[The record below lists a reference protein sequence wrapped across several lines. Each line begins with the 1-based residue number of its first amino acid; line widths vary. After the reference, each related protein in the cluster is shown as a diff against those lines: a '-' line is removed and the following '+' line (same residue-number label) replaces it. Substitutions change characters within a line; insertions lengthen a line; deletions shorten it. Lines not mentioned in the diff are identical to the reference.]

1 MEDHLQLEPL
11 QSVNPYTMQL
21 LATYPQHGSDEVAQI
36 LAKSNERF
44 TLWSALP
51 MANRRELS
59 MNLAKQLEN
68 QKQQLATLITSEMGK
83 PISESLA
90 EIEKCAWLCRH
101 YSLPDSALL
110 PTEQIDTEAK
120 SVELIYEPLGVL
132 FAIMPWN
139 FPFWQVLRFSIPT
152 LVAGNTVVL
161 KHAPNVNGCAKAI
174 EDLFLNAGFPQNVF
188 SVLRISAER
197 SEEVI
202 RNPIIKGVTLTGSEN
217 AGRAVAAMSGK
228 YLKKVVLELG
238 GSDAFILFE
247 DADFMNSCTTGLNSR
262 MLNSGQVCIAAKRFI
277 VHESLYEQFI
287 EFQIQALQQLHAGD
301 PMNPETKLG
310 PLARPDLVDNLE
322 NQVSK
327 SVEMGA
333 KIMCGGGRHPEQPN
347 IFLPTLLTNVGKGMP
362 VYDDET
368 FGPVMVVIPFSNE
381 EQAIAMAND
390 SRFGLGCSIWTADI
404 QRAKRLAPLIEAGAV
419 FVNSL
424 VKSDPRIP
432 FGGIKNSGFG
442 KELAHAGIK
451 EFMNLKTMWI
461 NE

>member
-1 MEDHLQLEPL
+1 ME
-11 QSVNPYTMQL
+11 L
-21 LATYPQHGSDEVAQI
+21 LATFPQHSSDEVEQI

-44 TLWSALP
+44 ARWSALP
-51 MANRRELS
+51 MASRRALS
-59 MNLAKQLEN
+59 MNLAKQLET

-83 PISESLA
+83 PIGESLA
-90 EIEKCAWLCRH
+90 EIEKCVWLCRH
-101 YSLPDSALL
+101 YSLPNSALI

-120 SVELIYEPLGVL
+120 SVELIFEPLGVL

-139 FPFWQVLRFSIPT
+139 FPFWQVLRFSIPS

-174 EDLFLNAGFPQNVF
+174 EDLFLDAGFPQSVF
-188 SVLRISAER
+188 SVLHISAER
-197 SEEVI
+197 AEEVI
-202 RNPIIKGVTLTGSEN
+202 RSPIIKGVTLTGSEG
-217 AGRAVAAMSGK
+217 AGRAVAALAGK
-228 YLKKVVLELG
+228 HLKKVVLELG

-247 DADFMNSCTTGLNSR
+247 DADFLNSCTTGLSSR

-277 VHESLYEQFI
+277 VHESLYERFI
-287 EFQIQALQQLHAGD
+287 NFQVQALQQLHAGD
-301 PMNPETKLG
+301 PMNSETKLG

-327 SVEMGA
+327 SVAMGA
-333 KIMCGGGRHPEQPN
+333 TMVCGGNRHPQQPN

-368 FGPVMVVIPFSNE
+368 FGPVMVVIPFSSE
-381 EQAIAMAND
+381 EQAIALAND
-390 SRFGLGCSIWTADI
+390 SRFGLGCSLWTADI
-404 QRAKRLAPLIEAGAV
+404 ERAKRLAPLIEAGAV

-442 KELAHAGIK
+442 KELAHAGIR
-451 EFMNLKTMWI
+451 EFMNLKTIWI
-461 NE
+461 SE